1 MNHDNKHLCL
11 VMFWNF
17 FYTVCRS
24 TFGLHIWF
32 YLLKRLEIEWIK
44 RQVNVWLHRAML
56 PASFIVVF
64 RWEVLIT
71 DFSIIQ
77 GLERNWA
84 VILALDD
91 SWVFHLPL
99 SWLRPLCY
107 FHPHDSRHSSPYF
120 SCFCHLVMA
129 FHVCPALFFSGAS
142 LHSLHLRPCLG
153 WWTLAFNDLEFRACA
168 TMEEWK
174 PKKMWKLCM
183 TT

>member
-64 RWEVLIT
+64 RWEVFIT
-71 DFSIIQ
+71 TDILQIIYVYIYM
-77 GLERNWA
+77 GLS
-84 VILALDD
+84 VIEL
-91 SWVFHLPL
+91 
-99 SWLRPLCY
+99 
-107 FHPHDSRHSSPYF
+107 
-120 SCFCHLVMA
+120 
-129 FHVCPALFFSGAS
+129 LF
-142 LHSLHLRPCLG
+142 
-153 WWTLAFNDLEFRACA
+153 
-168 TMEEWK
+168 
-174 PKKMWKLCM
+174 
-183 TT
+183 